1 MSDQVNVVVSL
12 AQLEEAIKQIG
23 IDGNAPGAAIPQDIF
38 DALIADTKKLKGHP
52 GDGPIK
58 AGHSFGHL
66 RFPPALDTVHLD
78 ATLAAVVPG
87 IHLVRCEDAFVEVH
101 HDSKHLAIVPALPD
115 APPKDSNFY
124 SNIATRPR
132 LQLKAHFFLLM
143 YLNSPNIPTDAAEVK
158 SILPISELQVHT
170 GLPWEYIHGAVK
182 VLRATA
188 KRRKDVTKFT
198 LKQCLKLEDAP
209 LKAHLSPRTAVGCV
223 VVFSKVDRAV
233 WKVEKAGGPGST
245 WVFISTNGGVETRIR
260 LKHNQT
266 RAHHDPEFVATAA
279 GGALPIKEEDQ
290 DETFVVY
297 DFDITATRRRK
308 AKPENKEETTAAIS
322 LLQRLSRGP
331 EQHPEERPNENAAG
345 EEDGETTDGG
355 ISTGEEDGEST
366 GRGISKSTTST
377 NAQSQRH
384 ADAAF
389 SSPRGLSDLLGSSV
403 GTPAAKKAAQAAQA
417 KEAAKEAAKAAA
429 DTKKRKPAAA
439 TKAAKATAATKRKA
453 ATPESQKKKKQTK
466 ITDSNQPG
474 IGAAARRLLA
484 LPGSS
489 EANRIRGLL
498 CPGDNKTR
506 PTVRIQYRGFQ
517 GGPHM
522 ATVLRYPSKDNRG
535 GKIKGEPAFK
545 WDNKDPVLGFLS
557 ASMAT
562 TDDLNF
568 KIEGSEHEFTLIP
581 HSEE

>member
-1 MSDQVNVVVSL
+1 MSGQVNVVVSL
-12 AQLEEAIKQIG
+12 AQLEEAIAQIG
-23 IDGNAPGAAIPQDIF
+23 IDRNAPGAAIPQDIF

-87 IHLVRCEDAFVEVH
+87 IKLVRCEDAFVEVH

-115 APPKDSNFY
+115 APPKSSNFS
-124 SNIATRPR
+124 SNI
-132 LQLKAHFFLLM
+132 KAHLFLLM
-143 YLNSPNIPTDAAEVK
+143 YLNSPTIPTDAAEVK

-308 AKPENKEETTAAIS
+308 AKAENKEETTAAIS
-322 LLQRLSRGP
+322 LLQRLAGGS

-355 ISTGEEDGEST
+355 ISTEHYSTGEEDGEST

-389 SSPRGLSDLLGSSV
+389 SSPRGLSELLGSSV

-522 ATVLRYPSKDNRG
+522 ATVLRYPSQDNRG